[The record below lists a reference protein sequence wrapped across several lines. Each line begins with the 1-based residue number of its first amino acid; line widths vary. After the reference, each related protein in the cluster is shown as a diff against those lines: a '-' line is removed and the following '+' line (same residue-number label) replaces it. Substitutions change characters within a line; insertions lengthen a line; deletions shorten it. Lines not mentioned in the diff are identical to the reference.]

1 MVPIPIHIIGHIHYL
16 RPVVPTG
23 KSLYLPVGTTG

>member
-16 RPVVPTG
+16 RPG
-23 KSLYLPVGTTG
+23 SSYR